1 MSALCDK
8 PKLQISF
15 SGGETSAYMAQ
26 RLIKECNETHE
37 IITLFAN
44 TGEEAEETL
53 EFVDRC
59 DREFGLNAIWLE
71 AHVNPKIGEGTEFKI
86 VDFNSASR
94 NGEPFESVIAKYGIP
109 NPTNFVCTR
118 ELKISPMQAYLREIM
133 WRGRKKSYKTAIGIR
148 IDELDRMRP
157 DAELNNI
164 IYPLIDWGIDKPAVN
179 RFWRDMPFRLN
190 LKSWEGNCRTCWKK
204 SDRKLF
210 AIAKDHP
217 EWFDFFAEMEKQY
230 SMYKPEGKKDCAIE
244 PPYYFFRHHRSVANI
259 IEQAKTTHFSYPKD
273 DRDRVTSIDQ
283 LILFDLAV
291 DEMQRDLDLPSTCS
305 ESCEAY

>member
-1 MSALCDK
+1 M
-8 PKLQISF
+8 
-15 SGGETSAYMAQ
+15 
-26 RLIKECNETHE
+26 N
-37 IITLFAN
+37 FA
-44 TGEEAEETL
+44 
-53 EFVDRC
+53 
-59 DREFGLNAIWLE
+59 
-71 AHVNPKIGEGTEFKI
+71 
-86 VDFNSASR
+86 
-94 NGEPFESVIAKYGIP
+94 
-109 NPTNFVCTR
+109 CTR
-118 ELKISPMQAYLREIM
+118 ELKITPMQNYLRSIG
-133 WRGRKKSYKTAIGIR
+133 WRKNTYKTAIGIR

-157 DAELNNI
+157 DAESNNI
-164 IYPLIDWGIDKPAVN
+164 IYPLIDWDIDKPAIN

-217 EWFDFFAEMEKQY
+217 EWFSFFAEMEKQY

-283 LILFDLAV
+283 LILFDLAI

>member
-1 MSALCDK
+1 MNK
-8 PKLQISF
+8 PRLVISF

-26 RLIKECNETHE
+26 RLIKECGGTYE

-44 TGEEAEETL
+44 TGQEAEETL

-59 DREFGLNAIWLE
+59 DREFGLNLIWLE
-71 AHVNPKIGEGTEFKI
+71 ANVNPELGNGTQAKI
-86 VDFNSASR
+86 VDFKTASR
-94 NGEPFESVIAKYGIP
+94 NGEPFGEVIAKYGIP
-109 NPTNFVCTR
+109 GPTNFACTR
-118 ELKISPMQAYLREIM
+118 ELKISPMQAYLRGIM

-148 IDELDRMRP
+148 IDELDRIRD
-157 DAELNNI
+157 DAEQNNI
-164 IYPLIDWGIDKPAVN
+164 IYPLIEWGIDKPAVN

-190 LKSWEGNCRTCWKK
+190 LKSWEGNCKTCWKK

-217 EWFDFFAEMEKQY
+217 EWFDFFAAMEEKY
-230 SMYKPEGKKDCAIE
+230 SGYLPEGKQHVTIKQ
-244 PPYYFFRHHRSVANI
+244 PYYFFRHHRSVANI

-273 DRDRVTSIDQ
+273 DRDRVLSVDQ
-283 LILFDLAV
+283 LELFT
-291 DEMQRDLDLPSTCS
+291 ELDQLSTCS